1 MFARFWKEQS
11 PSQLAA
17 ELLAVSETSHS
28 AGDAPEANACTAADD
43 VCPPISCNQASE
55 AGDAALAAVIGNGS
69 PASCDDKDL
78 DVVVGGQPLPDSHA
92 PLVSRDN
99 SEPDGDD
106 EVDSQ
111 LDGDH
116 DSGGQLAGDPD
127 DCRGLDENRDLDDN
141 LDAEDNLDDD
151 RELGDDVDDD
161 REPLWVDERSLD
173 ELPAGKI
180 WPEPEP
186 GAGMPARRGSGGAAS
201 RGCWSRRKRW
211 PGNRSARRSGCCC
224 WIPGSGAVCRPRILL
239 TWWGSPSTPY
249 INGSS
254 CSSSVAP
261 RG

>member
-1 MFARFWKEQS
+1 M
-11 PSQLAA
+11 
-17 ELLAVSETSHS
+17 
-28 AGDAPEANACTAADD
+28 
-43 VCPPISCNQASE
+43 CPPIPCNQASE
-55 AGDAALAAVIGNGS
+55 AGDAGLAAVIDNRS
-69 PASCDDKDL
+69 PASCDDTDL
-78 DVVVGGQPLPDSHA
+78 TGIVGGQSLPDSHA

-151 RELGDDVDDD
+151 RELGADVDDD

-186 GAGMPARRGSGGAAS
+186 GAGMPGAP
-201 RGCWSRRKRW
+201 RKRRRSKSRLLVT
-211 PGNRSARRSGCCC
+211 PEEVARQSFSAAAVAAVGYLAAERSAGQGFC
-224 WIPGSGAVCRPRILL
+224 
-239 TWWGSPSTPY
+239 
-249 INGSS
+249 
-254 CSSSVAP
+254 
-261 RG
+261 